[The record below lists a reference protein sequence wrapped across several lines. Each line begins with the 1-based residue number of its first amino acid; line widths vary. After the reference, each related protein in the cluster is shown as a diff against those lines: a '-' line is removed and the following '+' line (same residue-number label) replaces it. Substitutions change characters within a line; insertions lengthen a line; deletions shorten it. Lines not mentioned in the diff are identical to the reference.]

1 VPLLRR
7 PNPLQDSSTRCQ
19 ESKGCLILT
28 ALSPIQ
34 GRYSRKIAAAA
45 DAKNRNMK
53 IAAPILI
60 LSDRRIIF
68 PPQSGFFPV
77 L

>member
-1 VPLLRR
+1 MPLLRR

-19 ESKGCLILT
+19 ESKGCLVLSALIL
-28 ALSPIQ
+28 IQ
-34 GRYSRKIAAAA
+34 GTPIRKIAASA

-60 LSDRRIIF
+60 FNSRRIIV
-68 PPQSGFFPV
+68 PPQSGFSRV